1 MTGDQRIQE
10 KRISGRRAMIRIGT
24 AILGT
29 CLLSA
34 AYRPA
39 ENSTKRNGPD
49 PDPVFNVRQFGATGK
64 RQDNSTKAFHDAVEA
79 CSLNGGGTVYVPPR
93 EYTVGTIQLMDNIT
107 LNISA
112 GATLFLSQSRADFK
126 HGSYSMIFAD
136 HASNITVTGGG
147 VLDGLAQYDYLE
159 MNGMDPE
166 IAEETDIAK
175 ASGEDMR
182 RYFRKKTAMNTYMF
196 IMNDCIN
203 FKVSDI
209 SIIHSPLWNV
219 LLNDCDRVFICG
231 IYIYS
236 DLEKGVNADGIDICS
251 SANVTIS
258 DSVIVTGDDSIV
270 VKSIS
275 RDGKKANPCENIT
288 VTNCILESSST
299 PLVIGTET
307 EADIRHIVF
316 CNCVIRNSNRGLGI
330 NVQDGATVSSVIFSN
345 ITIETKRRHWNWWG
359 SAELFRFVLKKRH
372 PESRLGRIRDIFIS
386 NVIAQVR
393 GTSIM
398 SGHPDHP
405 LEDIRISGMRLFMNP
420 EDAADKRATDAL
432 RMEGV
437 RNLEIRDLA
446 VNWATD
452 MPEKKWQHALV
463 LKNVSRFEIDFFSGR
478 QGLEKGNDPAILLD
492 NVKDGVIRN
501 SRGDEGTQV
510 FIHLQGNESEGIT
523 LRNNNTKKAGRY
535 ITYGDGELKK
545 VVDLD

>member
-1 MTGDQRIQE
+1 MTA
-10 KRISGRRAMIRIGT
+10 RISGRRTMIRNGT

-34 AYRPA
+34 AYKPA
-39 ENSTKRNGPD
+39 ESSAKRNEPD
-49 PDPVFNVRQFGATGK
+49 PDPVFNVMQFGATGK
-64 RQDNSTKAFHDAVEA
+64 RQDNATKAFRDAVGA
-79 CSLNGGGTVYVPPR
+79 CSLKGGGTVYVPPGQ
-93 EYTVGTIQLMDNIT
+93 YTVGTIQLSDNIT

-112 GATLFLSQSRADFK
+112 GATLFLSQSREDFK
-126 HGSYSMIFAD
+126 HGSYSMIFAE

-147 VLDGLAQYDYLE
+147 VLDGLAQYDYKE
-159 MNGMDPE
+159 MNGTDPE

-175 ASGEDMR
+175 AAGEDMR

-196 IMNDCIN
+196 TMNDCIN
-203 FKVSDI
+203 FKLSDV

-219 LLNDCDRVFICG
+219 RLNDCDRVFIRG
-231 IYIYS
+231 IYIFS

-316 CNCVIRNSNRGLGI
+316 NNCVIRNSNRGFGI

-345 ITIETKRRHWNWWG
+345 ITIETRRRHWNWWG
-359 SAELFRFVLKKRH
+359 SAELFKFVLKKRH
-372 PESRLGRIRDIFIS
+372 PDSRLGKIRDVFIS
-386 NVIAQVR
+386 NIIAQVR
-393 GTSIM
+393 GTSII
-398 SGHPDHP
+398 SGHPDQP
-405 LEDIRISGMRLFMNP
+405 LEDIRISDLRLFMNP

-432 RMEGV
+432 RFEEV
-437 RNLEIRDLA
+437 RNMKIRDLS
-446 VNWATD
+446 VKWATD
-452 MPEKKWQHALV
+452 APEKKWQHALV
-463 LKNVSRFEIDFFSGR
+463 LKNVSGFEIDSFSGR
-478 QGLEKGNDPAILLD
+478 QGLENGNDPVILLD
-492 NVKDGVIRN
+492 NVKDGVIRD
-501 SRGDEGTQV
+501 SRADEGSQV
-510 FIHLQGNESEGIT
+510 FIHLQGNESKDIM
-523 LRNNNTKKAGRY
+523 LRNNNTKKAGRD
-535 ITYGDGELKK
+535 ITYGYTELKK
-545 VVDLD
+545 VVDLN